1 MQLCNFR
8 GVASGCSLFRGK
20 NAWWSAVRRKD
31 YVRRSESGSV
41 RFSEVANVLQHLL
54 IDGMIRGC
62 YYNGMG
68 KINAKRDL
76 NKLYILFYVDAIN
89 VTLTQ
94 QRKQSHSIYFN

>member
-1 MQLCNFR
+1 ME
-8 GVASGCSLFRGK
+8 
-20 NAWWSAVRRKD
+20 
-31 YVRRSESGSV
+31 RRSAQRLCPLFGM
-41 RFSEVANVLQHLL
+41 
-54 IDGMIRGC
+54 IDGMISGC